1 MMQLAQVDSL
11 ARILKQENRML
22 KGLIGKKIGMT
33 QIFDGDGRAV
43 PVTLIEAGPCFV
55 SQIKTIAEDGYNA
68 VQLAFDEVKPK
79 KLSKAELGHLKTN
92 NLPPVRTLREF
103 RTNKL
108 DGINAGDEV
117 NASVFEVGELVDVI
131 GTSKGKGFAGAM
143 KRWGFSGGPITHG
156 QSDRQ
161 RSPGSSGSGT
171 TPGRVFK
178 GKRRPGRMGNVRVTS
193 SHIRVALVDPE
204 RNLIAVQGSV
214 PGAKGGTVMIKAA
227 RKQ

>member
-1 MMQLAQVDSL
+1 MV
-11 ARILKQENRML
+11 

-43 PVTLIEAGPCFV
+43 PITLIEAGPCFV
-55 SQIKTIAEDGYNA
+55 SQVKTVENDGYHA
-68 VQLAFDEVKPK
+68 IQLAFDEVKPK

-108 DGINAGDEV
+108 DGINAGDKV
-117 NASVFEVGELVDVI
+117 SASVFEVGEFVDVI

-143 KRWGFSGGPITHG
+143 KRWGFRGGPKTHG

-178 GKRRPGRMGNVRVTS
+178 GKKRAGRMGNVQVTS
-193 SHIRVALVDPE
+193 SHIRVALVDAE
-204 RNLIAVQGSV
+204 RNLIGVQGSV
-214 PGAKGGTVMIKAA
+214 PGAKGGTIMIKVA

>member
-1 MMQLAQVDSL
+1 
-11 ARILKQENRML
+11 ML

-55 SQIKTIAEDGYNA
+55 SQIKTVAQDGYNA

-79 KLSKAELGHLKTN
+79 RLSKAELGHLKTN

-108 DGINAGDEV
+108 EGINAGDEV
-117 NASVFEVGELVDVI
+117 TASVFEVGEFVDVI

-143 KRWGFSGGPITHG
+143 KRWGFAGGPMTHG

-171 TPGRVFK
+171 TPGRVYK
-178 GKRRPGRMGNVRVTS
+178 GKRRPGRMGNDRVTS
-193 SHIRVALVDPE
+193 SHIRVALVDTE
-204 RNLIAVQGSV
+204 RNLIGVQGSV
-214 PGAKGGTVMIKAA
+214 PGAKGGTVMIKAV

>member
-1 MMQLAQVDSL
+1 
-11 ARILKQENRML
+11 ML

-55 SQIKTIAEDGYNA
+55 SQVKTSAQDGYNA
-68 VQLAFDEVKPK
+68 VLLAFDEVKPK
-79 KLSKAELGHLKTN
+79 RLSKAELGHLKTN

-108 DGINAGDEV
+108 DGITAGDELK
-117 NASVFEVGELVDVI
+117 ASVFEVGDFVDVI
-131 GTSKGKGFAGAM
+131 GTSKGKGFAGSM
-143 KRWGFSGGPITHG
+143 KRHGFAGGSATHG

-171 TPGRVFK
+171 TPGRVYK

-193 SHIRVALVDPE
+193 SHIRVALVDAE
-204 RNLIAVQGSV
+204 RNLLGVQGSV

>member
-1 MMQLAQVDSL
+1 
-11 ARILKQENRML
+11 ML

-43 PVTLIEAGPCFV
+43 PITLIEAGPCFV
-55 SQIKTIAEDGYNA
+55 SQVKTVANDGYNA

-79 KLSKAELGHLKTN
+79 RLSKAELGHLKTN
-92 NLPPVRTLREF
+92 KLLPVRTLREF

-108 DGINAGDEV
+108 DGINAGDEID
-117 NASVFEVGELVDVI
+117 ASVFEVGDFVDVI

-143 KRWGFSGGPITHG
+143 KRWGFGGGPITHG

-178 GKRRPGRMGNVRVTS
+178 GKKRPGRMGNERVTS
-193 SHIRVALVDPE
+193 SHIRVALVDSE
-204 RNLIAVQGSV
+204 RNLIGVQGSV

>member
-1 MMQLAQVDSL
+1 
-11 ARILKQENRML
+11 ML

-55 SQIKTIAEDGYNA
+55 SQVKTVANDGYNA

-79 KLSKAELGHLKTN
+79 RLSKAELGHLKTN

-108 DGINAGDEV
+108 DDINAGDEL
-117 NASVFEVGELVDVI
+117 NASVFEVGEYVDVI

-143 KRWGFSGGPITHG
+143 KRWNFKGGSITHG

-178 GKRRPGRMGNVRVTS
+178 GKKRPGRMGNERVTS

-204 RNLIAVQGSV
+204 RNLIGVHGSV
-214 PGAKGGTVMIKAA
+214 PGTKGGTVVIKVA

>member
-1 MMQLAQVDSL
+1 M
-11 ARILKQENRML
+11 I

-55 SQIKTIAEDGYNA
+55 SQVKTVANDGYNA

-79 KLSKAELGHLKTN
+79 RLSKAELGHLKTN

-108 DGINAGDEV
+108 DGINAGDEI
-117 NASVFEVGELVDVI
+117 NASVFEVGEFVDVI

-143 KRWGFSGGPITHG
+143 KRWGFGGGPMTHG

-178 GKRRPGRMGNVRVTS
+178 GKKRPGRMGNVRVTS
-193 SHIRVALVDPE
+193 SHIRVALVDSE
-204 RNLIAVQGSV
+204 RNLIGVQGSV
-214 PGAKGGTVMIKAA
+214 PGAKGGTVVIKAA

>member
-1 MMQLAQVDSL
+1 M
-11 ARILKQENRML
+11 I

-55 SQIKTIAEDGYNA
+55 SQVKTVANDGYNA

-79 KLSKAELGHLKTN
+79 RLSKAELCHLKTN

-108 DGINAGDEV
+108 DGINAGDEI
-117 NASVFEVGELVDVI
+117 NASVFEVGEFVDVI

-143 KRWGFSGGPITHG
+143 KRWGFGGGPMTHG

-178 GKRRPGRMGNVRVTS
+178 GKKRPGRMGNVRVTS
-193 SHIRVALVDPE
+193 SHIRVALVDSE
-204 RNLIAVQGSV
+204 RNLIGVQGSV
-214 PGAKGGTVMIKAA
+214 PGAKGGTVVLKAA